1 MRADR
6 RGSSAKSLEWVS
18 DQWVSNRVGLSRWF
32 FFFFLFRLLVVMR
45 LWVCDLVVILEGC
58 FSSSFFRLLVVNGDE
73 IVGWVCDLVMILVA
87 GGHGCGWW

>member
-1 MRADR
+1 
-6 RGSSAKSLEWVS
+6 
-18 DQWVSNRVGLSRWF
+18 
-32 FFFFLFRLLVVMR
+32 MR
-45 LWVCDLVVILEGC
+45 LWVCDLVVILEGF